1 MALPLTLPVPEEVE
15 EQTLRLVAEQAC
27 SAAGCVAAGVTV
39 VRPEGL
45 PLILGTS
52 LLGAQMA
59 RAQWDSGDGPGIDAI
74 GQLQV
79 FNVAC
84 LATARSWSLFVRQAI
99 ARGVASCLAVPIILR
114 GRALGAL
121 DLYSTEPAA
130 FDGAEQLGLHFASE
144 AAAALSQIEAGLH
157 HLLPLPVHRP
167 GGRERSRAVN

>member
-1 MALPLTLPVPEEVE
+1 MALPLPVPEEVGE
-15 EQTLRLVAEQAC
+15 LTLRLVAEQAC

-39 VRPEGL
+39 VRPEGS

-52 LLGAQMA
+52 LLGAQME
-59 RAQWDSGDGPGIDAI
+59 RAQWDSGDGPGLDAI

-84 LATARSWSLFVRQAI
+84 LATARSWSLFVHQAT

-130 FDGAEQLGLHFASE
+130 FEGAERAGLHFASE
-144 AAAALSQIEAGLH
+144 AAVALSQIEAGLPQ
-157 HLLPLPVHRP
+157 LLPLPAQRP
-167 GGRERSRAVN
+167 DGRGRSHAAY